1 METNPA
7 LADPVL
13 DTAVGVGVVAV
24 RLAMAVQIM
33 STVQTILQ
41 LLVAVLV
48 TLVTDGSLITVSVLQ
63 EVAAVVDLVEHHGL
77 PLAVIGA
84 EDVVRLGVVVGAV
97 PVVPTVVLV
106 LEDAGP
112 QVTAVHHLVRGETV
126 RVLGGAGAG
135 GTVGRVSAGSVTT
148 VNILG

>member
-33 STVQTILQ
+33 STVQTILH
-41 LLVAVLV
+41 LVVAVLV
-48 TLVTDGSLITVSVLQ
+48 ALVTDGSLITVSVLQ
-63 EVAAVVDLVEHHGL
+63 EVTAVIDRVEHHGL
-77 PLAVIGA
+77 PLAIIGA
-84 EDVVRLGVVVGAV
+84 EDVVRLGVAVGTV
-97 PVVPTVVLV
+97 PVVPTVVLIR
-106 LEDAGP
+106 EDAGP
-112 QVTAVHHLVRGETV
+112 QLAAVHHLVRGQTV
-126 RVLGGAGAG
+126 RAWGGGGGA
-135 GTVGRVSAGSVTT
+135 TVSWVITGPAST